1 MKRAVITGIGIW
13 SCIGTD
19 CNEVAQSLKAGRCG
33 IGIDPARTDY
43 GYRSPLT
50 GIVPRPALK
59 GLLDRPF
66 QVENLLP
73 AVGAFAAGWLIG
85 WLF

>member
-1 MKRAVITGIGIW
+1 MFTLFALTLVCLVGVAAISVVAALVLTLIG
-13 SCIGTD
+13 
-19 CNEVAQSLKAGRCG
+19 L
-33 IGIDPARTDY
+33 
-43 GYRSPLT
+43 PLAILFGLLPWLLRLA
-50 GIVPRPALK
+50 GIVLLVK

-85 WLF
+85 LLF

>member
-1 MKRAVITGIGIW
+1 MFTLFALTLVCLVRVAAISVVAALVLTLIG
-13 SCIGTD
+13 
-19 CNEVAQSLKAGRCG
+19 L
-33 IGIDPARTDY
+33 
-43 GYRSPLT
+43 PLAILFGLLPWLLRLA
-50 GIVPRPALK
+50 GIVLLVK